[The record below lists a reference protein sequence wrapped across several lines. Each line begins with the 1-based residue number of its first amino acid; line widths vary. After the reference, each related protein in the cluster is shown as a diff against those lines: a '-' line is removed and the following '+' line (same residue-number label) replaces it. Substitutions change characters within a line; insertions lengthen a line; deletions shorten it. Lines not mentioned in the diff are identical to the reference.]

1 MYASFYNLIEKPF
14 ELGTDLRY
22 LYLSAHHREALA
34 HLTYGV
40 EERKSFVQLTGEVGT
55 GKTTLLDALVDGLDV
70 STKVARLSYT
80 TIGEEDLLRELARE
94 LGVEPLTGP
103 KIEIRRRI
111 ADFLDERTRA
121 GRNAVFVI
129 DEAQNLSLAVLEEVR
144 LLSNLRTM
152 GANSIQIVLAGQPE
166 LREKLELKELRQLRQ
181 RIGIRYHLVPLS
193 RAETVEYVAHRLAVA
208 GASETGI
215 FDSGALDLLYDY
227 SKGVPRV
234 INIACDRA
242 LLAGYAENKRRIG
255 RRLMHETIDAMEG
268 LVPTEEEE
276 SAVTAAAAVAPGA
289 GAAGSAWA
297 VPAPAVLTD
306 TDRVPTALP
315 GPRPA
320 SAAHEAV
327 ASGGDDEDRGP
338 GADGETPSGA
348 GPAEPAGEFVDSGD
362 RTGSDVV
369 GRSTGAPRRR
379 GRTAFVAAAVVIIAA
394 GVFTLRILRPSL
406 FGWPESSR
414 TVSVPS
420 LTESEMHAA
429 SGESSLLDVMVE
441 PGLSA
446 AEADP
451 DDGPVPVTRITPATA
466 AAEVEADGADAIE
479 GGIDETDTDQTD
491 AAGGEGPGTGGGEP
505 RDAGNVVAELPA
517 DELNGG
523 ELPLESGGGTI
534 VGPGGPYEVVVR
546 SVTTEDGGWVEA
558 AELLG
563 AGFAVDVVR
572 VDLGDKGVWY
582 RVMLDGGFPSLD
594 DARVMTAVL
603 EDAGF
608 DGSWVTKN

>member
-1 MYASFYNLIEKPF
+1 MYTSFYNLIEKPF

-70 STKVARLSYT
+70 TTKVARLSYT

-111 ADFLDERTRA
+111 ASFLDERTRA

-193 RAETVEYVAHRLAVA
+193 RAETGEYVAHRLAVA
-208 GASETGI
+208 GSSETGI
-215 FDSGALDLLYDY
+215 FDSGALDLLYEY

-234 INIACDRA
+234 VNIACDRA

-276 SAVTAAAAVAPGA
+276 SVVAAAAAVASGA
-289 GAAGSAWA
+289 GAAGSVGA
-297 VPAPAVLTD
+297 VPAPAVPTD
-306 TDRVPTALP
+306 TDRVPSVLP
-315 GPRPA
+315 ETPPA
-320 SAAHEAV
+320 SAVYEAV
-327 ASGGDDEDRGP
+327 ASGSDDEDNGC
-338 GADGETPSGA
+338 GVDDEAPSGA
-348 GPAEPAGEFVDSGD
+348 DPAEPAGRFVDSDD

-369 GRSTGAPRRR
+369 GWSTRAPRRR
-379 GRTAFVAAAVVIIAA
+379 GRTAFVAAAVVIVAA
-394 GVFTLRILRPSL
+394 GVFTLRILKPSL
-406 FGWPESSR
+406 FGWPESSS
-414 TVSVPS
+414 TDSVPS

-451 DDGPVPVTRITPATA
+451 DDGPVPVTQITPAA
-466 AAEVEADGADAIE
+466 AVAAEVE
-479 GGIDETDTDQTD
+479 
-491 AAGGEGPGTGGGEP
+491 GEGPGAGGEAL
-505 RDAGNVVAELPA
+505 AGAGSVVAEPPA
-517 DELNGG
+517 DEPNGG
-523 ELPLESGGGTI
+523 ELPLGLGGGTI
-534 VGPGGPYEVVVR
+534 IGPVGPYAVVVS

-558 AELLG
+558 AELLE

-572 VDLGDKGVWY
+572 VDLGDKGVWF

-603 EDAGF
+603 DDAGF